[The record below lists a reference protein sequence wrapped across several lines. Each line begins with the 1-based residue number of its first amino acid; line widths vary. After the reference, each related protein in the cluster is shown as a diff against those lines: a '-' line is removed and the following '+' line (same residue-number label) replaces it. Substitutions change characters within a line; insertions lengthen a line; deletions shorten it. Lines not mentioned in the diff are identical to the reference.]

1 MAGLVEAAE
10 MEADDSVSVDRR
22 AMYLPGGTIIRLRS
36 PRLRRACKETGVTV
50 AELRRGPKDL
60 DPKVLGPNVPEA
72 AASLLR
78 CEARAVWEERIELV
92 LQARQRGI
100 ERAVAAAKKAAG
112 GGAAGG
118 MFGAASGDDGDADD
132 TPGPRQPAE
141 RNPMVVEAEEH
152 MKQVLRRQNS
162 ETDRSIRNLKAA
174 WELRVAEEADEE
186 AAQQAA
192 EMRHSVARER
202 SEARAEQ
209 ARVRQSESMARFSCS
224 HRSVM
229 RARRKKQTERSVS
242 QEISAAR
249 VRIQASDA
257 SASLLRR
264 QARAE
269 NKRRD
274 VQARSRQAEE
284 RQIDEGLAARSKYNA
299 KVAAARVAS
308 QERMHDHIAAQRQR
322 DAKLDER
329 MAAFFRMEEA
339 AADQLAAQCKAE
351 DERRSAL
358 TNERRRQKAESL
370 KVAVAATEAK
380 SVQARKRVAV
390 AIQERRHAT
399 GAAKSSTELK
409 AEACATAAARREE
422 IQGMQA
428 AKALVK
434 RVRSV
439 EHVTRMR
446 RLDDYRREKNL
457 AEFEARLARSNAAL
471 EEKRRLREEQRAR
484 SRDLLIDRS
493 SRIAELDRSLR
504 KLHVRNPRPWTASA
518 KLSSSKDS
526 GLTTTVVDE
535 TS

>member
-1 MAGLVEAAE
+1 
-10 MEADDSVSVDRR
+10 
-22 AMYLPGGTIIRLRS
+22 
-36 PRLRRACKETGVTV
+36 
-50 AELRRGPKDL
+50 
-60 DPKVLGPNVPEA
+60 
-72 AASLLR
+72 
-78 CEARAVWEERIELV
+78 
-92 LQARQRGI
+92 
-100 ERAVAAAKKAAG
+100 
-112 GGAAGG
+112 
-118 MFGAASGDDGDADD
+118 
-132 TPGPRQPAE
+132 
-141 RNPMVVEAEEH
+141 
-152 MKQVLRRQNS
+152 
-162 ETDRSIRNLKAA
+162 
-174 WELRVAEEADEE
+174 
-186 AAQQAA
+186 
-192 EMRHSVARER
+192 
-202 SEARAEQ
+202 
-209 ARVRQSESMARFSCS
+209 
-224 HRSVM
+224 M
-229 RARRKKQTERSVS
+229 RARRKKQTGRSVS